1 MQPADAATKAHRLL
15 GLAEGLS
22 WQLILANPGLSE
34 HHVREIL
41 AGTVAAD
48 LGLASETL
56 TRPSD
61 HLTARLA
68 IIRGE

>member
-1 MQPADAATKAHRLL
+1 MHPADAATKAHRLL

-22 WQLILANPGLSE
+22 WQLILGNPACPT
-34 HHVREIL
+34 HVREIL